1 LTLRDGC
8 FATKNIFAGNTR
20 VAVRLDPDDD
30 GDGNVLYFHD
40 DHLGSTNFLTD
51 SQQNLQSHEEYFPS
65 GELWV
70 DETFDQQHTQV
81 PYLFTGKEL
90 DTETGLYY
98 FGARYYDPRLS
109 VWVSP
114 DPILNSY
121 VQGVPNRGV
130 ELPQNLGLY
139 TYSWNN
145 PVVVRDPNGECP
157 LCITAAAGAGIGA
170 LAGSAVYGVRAWQS
184 GEFSWRG
191 LAGSALSGAITGG
204 VAGLTGGASLLA
216 QVGTGA
222 GAGVVAGI
230 ANRAIEGKGDT
241 FDPKAMATDAVVGGV
256 TAGIAVGVAKGV
268 SVITSAGARGGV
280 QGTAETVSQGASK
293 QVVKEGIYEFQAT
306 SGKTYVGQSGNI
318 PRRLVQ
324 HVRSGKLP
332 QGGAVK
338 VTEVLGGKTTRE
350 IAEQTRI
357 NELGGI
363 KNLENKVNPIGPNRQ
378 HLMRTS
384 K

>member
-1 LTLRDGC
+1 
-8 FATKNIFAGNTR
+8 
-20 VAVRLDPDDD
+20 
-30 GDGNVLYFHD
+30 
-40 DHLGSTNFLTD
+40 
-51 SQQNLQSHEEYFPS
+51 
-65 GELWV
+65 
-70 DETFDQQHTQV
+70 
-81 PYLFTGKEL
+81 
-90 DTETGLYY
+90 
-98 FGARYYDPRLS
+98 
-109 VWVSP
+109 
-114 DPILNSY
+114 
-121 VQGVPNRGV
+121 
-130 ELPQNLGLY
+130 
-139 TYSWNN
+139 
-145 PVVVRDPNGECP
+145 
-157 LCITAAAGAGIGA
+157 
-170 LAGSAVYGVRAWQS
+170 
-184 GEFSWRG
+184 
-191 LAGSALSGAITGG
+191 
-204 VAGLTGGASLLA
+204 
-216 QVGTGA
+216 
-222 GAGVVAGI
+222 
-230 ANRAIEGKGDT
+230 
-241 FDPKAMATDAVVGGV
+241 MATDAVVGGV